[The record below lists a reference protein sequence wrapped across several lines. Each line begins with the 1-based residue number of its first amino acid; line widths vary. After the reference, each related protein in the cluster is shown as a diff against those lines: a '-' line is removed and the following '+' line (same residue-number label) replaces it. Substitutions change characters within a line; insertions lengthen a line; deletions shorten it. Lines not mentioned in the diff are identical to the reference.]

1 MTQFV
6 KINLNDIVYDKEL
19 KVEGKVKFI
28 DKNIAKI
35 EVILEQN
42 KEESTRTTQL
52 VESRLFNLVVV
63 SKGKKQASHDPNKY
77 YNEVR
82 RFHQAFEHP
91 ISNSPIPLP
100 DERVVPRTV
109 WAGEELVE
117 FLYAS
122 SDDQEDFDR
131 KYDEFL
137 KGLHKAKAKS
147 DAESDFNTEP
157 IERITRQSDAIMD
170 ALFFKF
176 GNFVEMGV
184 LPDKIFDAVQSSN
197 MSKLFKDEETGKLY
211 AKYRESDGKILKSEN
226 FFPPEGKIKEEIE
239 RQLNK

>member
-42 KEESTRTTQL
+42 KEEGIRTTQL

-91 ISNSPIPLP
+91 ISNSPIPLL

-109 WAGEELVE
+109 WTGEELVE
-117 FLYAS
+117 FLHAGS
-122 SDDQEDFDR
+122 ESEE
-131 KYDEFL
+131 EFESRFNAFIE
-137 KGLHKAKAKS
+137 GLHKAKEKS
-147 DAESDFNTEP
+147 LNEGFHELSDP
-157 IERITRQSDAIMD
+157 DLITAQAD
-170 ALFFKF
+170 ALVDALYFIY
-176 GNFVEMGV
+176 GSFVEMGV

-239 RQLNK
+239 GQSGK